1 MKLSHTQRPRGQ
13 LLSFKRHMIPVA
25 VSLMLAACGGGGAGD
40 TASSTDT
47 NAIGSDSTAGPMVN
61 GSVGGAAA
69 NAYAATVARLTDVGI
84 KGRTF
89 FVATTG
95 SDAND
100 GLSLEKPFASIEKA
114 LETVNPGDTIEVR
127 AGTYV
132 PRGNGF
138 PISRAGTKDAR
149 IKIKNYNGEKVV
161 LDARGKSY
169 AMYVN
174 EGIGFWIIEGLE
186 MSGGNAYTLKID
198 GNNVNLVKSD
208 LHGSSNDIIKLVQ
221 TSDDVVIF
229 GNEIHHNNAPAGAN
243 AQGMDI
249 VGADR
254 TWIAHNYVHHT
265 SSIALYAK
273 GNSRGTVFEY
283 NRIDNIPSRGIMLGQ
298 STDAGL
304 LWDGPFESYDG
315 IIRNNVITNTADACL
330 ATASSYNVKIYNNSC
345 FNAAAYSQAGIFVSN
360 ESELG
365 TRAQNVEIKNNIVV
379 TSGRPVFKVGLDAME
394 NDATLIV
401 EGNLYFS
408 AGVPIKFNWED
419 RLADVGFDAWKA
431 ATAKDGTSLS
441 TDPRFA
447 DNATLTLA
455 ADSPAIDA
463 GIDTEW
469 VRDDY
474 NHGPRP
480 VGVRTDIGAYE
491 VR

>member
-1 MKLSHTQRPRGQ
+1 MLHIERPFGQ
-13 LLSFKRHMIPVA
+13 LLSFKRRMIPVA
-25 VSLMLAACGGGGAGD
+25 VSLLLAACGGGGAGD
-40 TASSTDT
+40 TASSAGT
-47 NAIGSDSTAGPMVN
+47 NALGADSAGAPLVN
-61 GSVGGAAA
+61 GSAGASAVSA
-69 NAYAATVARLTDVGI
+69 NAETVARLTDVGI

-89 FVATTG
+89 YVATTG
-95 SDAND
+95 NDAND
-100 GLSLEKPFASIEKA
+100 GLSLEKPFGTIEMA
-114 LETVNPGDTIEVR
+114 LGLVNPGDTIEVR

-132 PRGNGF
+132 PSGNGF
-138 PISRAGTKDAR
+138 PISRSGTKDAR
-149 IKIKNYNGEKVV
+149 IKIKNYNGEKVI
-161 LDARGKSY
+161 LDARGKYY
-169 AMYVN
+169 AMLVD

-186 MSGGNAYTLKID
+186 MSGGNFYTLKID
-198 GNNVNLVKSD
+198 GNNVNLVNSD
-208 LHGSSNDIIKLVQ
+208 LHGSRNDIIKLVQ
-221 TSDDVVIF
+221 SSNDVVIY
-229 GNEIHHNNAPAGAN
+229 GNEIHHNDAPAGAN

-254 TWIAHNYVHHT
+254 TWVAHNYVHHT
-265 SSIALYAK
+265 ASIGLYAK
-273 GNSRGTVFEY
+273 GNSRGTIFEH
-283 NRIDNIPSRGIMLGQ
+283 NRLDNIPSRGIMLGQ
-298 STDAGL
+298 STDANL
-304 LWDGPFESYDG
+304 LWDGPFETYDG
-315 IIRNNVITNTADACL
+315 IIRNNIITNTADACL

-345 FNAAAYSQAGIFVSN
+345 FNAAVDSQAGIFVSN